1 MYIREA
7 REEDAEQLSL
17 LLREIDG
24 EEFLSPEEIKE
35 KLKVMQNYSFC
46 KVFVAVEEGQDD
58 TIVGTFT
65 LYILDNLGH
74 RGTPFAVVESVIT
87 HPDHR
92 RKGVGRSMMLKAM
105 ELAAERG
112 CYKLVLSSDIKR
124 EGAHTFYDRLGF
136 VRHGVSFRVNLNR

>member
-46 KVFVAVEEGQDD
+46 KVFVAVEEGRDD

-74 RGTPFAVVESVIT
+74 RGTPLAVVESVIT
-87 HPDHR
+87 HQDHR
-92 RKGVGRSMMLKAM
+92 RKGVGRSMILKAM
-105 ELAAERG
+105 EIAAERG

>member
-24 EEFLSPEEIKE
+24 EAFLLPEEIKE

-46 KVFVAVEEGQDD
+46 KVFVAVEEGRDD

-105 ELAAERG
+105 EIAAERG

-136 VRHGVSFRVNLNR
+136 VRHGVSFKVNLNR

>member
-1 MYIREA
+1 VYIREA

-17 LLREIDG
+17 LLREIDD
-24 EEFLSPEEIKE
+24 EVFLSPEEIKE
-35 KLKVMQNYSFC
+35 KLKVMQNYSFY
-46 KVFVAVEEGQDD
+46 KVFVAVEEGRDD

-74 RGTPFAVVESVIT
+74 RGTPLAVVESVIT
-87 HPDHR
+87 HQDHR
-92 RKGVGRSMMLKAM
+92 RKGVGRSMILKAM
-105 ELAAERG
+105 EIAAERG

>member
-35 KLKVMQNYSFC
+35 KQKVMQNYSFC
-46 KVFVAVEEGQDD
+46 KVLVAVEEGRDD
-58 TIVGTFT
+58 AIIGTFT
-65 LYILDNLGH
+65 LYILDNLVH

-92 RKGVGRSMMLKAM
+92 RKGVGRSMILKAM
-105 ELAAERG
+105 EIAAERG